1 MTSPI
6 TKRISDARLRALRAV
21 ARVLGSVIF
30 IPISAM
36 AAWAFFGLDVAVKM
50 DERFVE
56 RGDEVHTPFKVVYEE
71 PDGNG
76 AFGYMSYRPPDEN
89 ESKPYP
95 SDFKTPLS
103 FLMSKKNGEFQYRY
117 TKFSYRV
124 IEDRGEEQVIE
135 VDYVDDTYATSGRY
149 RATESTIEPMW
160 SSMFH
165 YGTFF
170 VGMGYICLPFALAL
184 FVFGQLMKRALLRA
198 SVVAP
203 DSTGSHGAP
212 GGKEA

>member
-1 MTSPI
+1 
-6 TKRISDARLRALRAV
+6 L
-21 ARVLGSVIF
+21 IF
-30 IPISAM
+30 IPISAF
-36 AAWAFFGLDVAVKM
+36 AAWGFFGLDLAVKM

-56 RGDEVHTPFKVVYEE
+56 RGDEVHASFFKVVYEE
-71 PDGNG
+71 PDGDG
-76 AFGYMSYRPPDEN
+76 AFGHMSYRPSDEN

-103 FLMSKKNGEFQYRY
+103 FLMSKKNGEFQERD
-117 TKFSYRV
+117 TKVSYQV

-135 VDYVDDTYATSGRY
+135 VDYVNDNYATSGRY

-165 YGTFF
+165 FGTFF

-184 FVFGQLMKRALLRA
+184 FVIGQLMKWALRRA

-203 DSTGSHGAP
+203 DSSGSRSALS
-212 GGKEA
+212 GKEA